1 MSGSLD
7 SALLLASAPWSLRAN
22 RLTLYGRAAVFG
34 QCTHRKSGHLIYH
47 SDGGGYER
55 EGEVLLIILQG
66 SQMATGSLPY
76 KQGHVVTLCHRSR

>member
-34 QCTHRKSGHLIYH
+34 QCTQRQSGHLIYH

-55 EGEVLLIILQG
+55 EGGSSVNNSAGITDGNWESSLQAG
-66 SQMATGSLPY
+66 TC
-76 KQGHVVTLCHRSR
+76 GHLMS